1 MKEEN
6 LLKEPITIP
15 PHESREV
22 PLTLTDETI
31 RRLNSG
37 EGLKI
42 EMTMAA
48 PAWLSNRPVRAIVL
62 FLSGYGLAD
71 IVIKIIHFLILS

>member
-15 PHESREV
+15 PHETREV

-37 EGLKI
+37 EGLII

-48 PAWLSNRPVRAIVL
+48 PAWLSSIWVRGTVL
-62 FLSGYGLAD
+62 FLSGWGLAD
-71 IVIKIIHFLILS
+71 VFEHIINYIAK

>member
-15 PHESREV
+15 PHETREV

-37 EGLKI
+37 EGLII
-42 EMTMAA
+42 EMTMAV
-48 PAWLSNRPVRAIVL
+48 PAWLSSIWVRGTVL
-62 FLSGYGLAD
+62 FLSGWGLAD
-71 IVIKIIHFLILS
+71 VFEHIINYIAK